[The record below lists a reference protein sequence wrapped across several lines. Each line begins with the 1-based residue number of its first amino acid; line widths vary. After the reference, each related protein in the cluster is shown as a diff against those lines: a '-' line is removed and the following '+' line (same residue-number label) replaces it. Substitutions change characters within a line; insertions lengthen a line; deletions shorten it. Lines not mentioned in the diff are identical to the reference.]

1 MIYENMTPEQII
13 ERNKISTAICE
24 EVMKVDAKYKAGDD
38 FYHSREW
45 KRARDMARV
54 RDEETD
60 AWAYLKE
67 GIIQPGNVVHHII
80 SISERPDL
88 RCALSNLITVSA
100 VSHREIEK
108 IYNKGDKAKIQA
120 ILQAEVD
127 RRMALL
133 MPQPQP
139 QTQTQPPVDEGLGE
153 GESYI

>member
-133 MPQPQP
+133 MPQPHP

>member
-1 MIYENMTPEQII
+1 MIYEENLTPEQII
-13 ERNKISTAICE
+13 EHNRISTAICE
-24 EVMKVDAKYKAGDD
+24 EVVKVEAKYKSNDD

-100 VSHREIEK
+100 VSHIAREIRQR
-108 IYNKGDKAKIQA
+108 YR
-120 ILQAEVD
+120 L
-127 RRMALL
+127 
-133 MPQPQP
+133 
-139 QTQTQPPVDEGLGE
+139 
-153 GESYI
+153 SYRPR

>member
-24 EVMKVDAKYKAGDD
+24 EVMKADAKYKAGDD

-133 MPQPQP
+133 MPQPQ
-139 QTQTQPPVDEGLGE
+139 TQTQPPVDEGLGE

>member
-1 MIYENMTPEQII
+1 MNYEENLTPEQII
-13 ERNKISTAICE
+13 KRNQISTAICE
-24 EVMKVDAKYKAGDD
+24 EVMKVYAKYKAGDD

-45 KRARDMARV
+45 KLARDMAKV

-67 GIIQPGNVVHHII
+67 GIVQPGNVVHHII

-88 RCALSNLITVSA
+88 RCALSNLIIVSA

-139 QTQTQPPVDEGLGE
+139 QTQLPVDEGLGE
-153 GESYI
+153 GESLV

>member
-1 MIYENMTPEQII
+1 MSYEYEENLTPEQII
-13 ERNKISTAICE
+13 KKNQISTAICE
-24 EVMKVDAKYKAGDD
+24 EVMRVEAQDKSCTD
-38 FYHSREW
+38 FYNSKEW
-45 KRARDMARV
+45 KAARDMAKV

-67 GIIQPGNVVHHII
+67 GIVQPGNVVHHII

-133 MPQPQP
+133 MPQPQ
-139 QTQTQPPVDEGLGE
+139 TQPPVDEGLGE
-153 GESYI
+153 GESLV

>member
-24 EVMKVDAKYKAGDD
+24 EIVSVDTRDKTSAD
-38 FYHSREW
+38 FYNSSEW
-45 KRARDMARV
+45 RRARNMARV

-67 GIIQPGNVVHHII
+67 GIVQPGNVVHHII
-80 SISERPDL
+80 SVTERPDL
-88 RCALSNLITVSA
+88 RCALTNLITVSA
-100 VSHREIEK
+100 ASHSEIERL
-108 IYNKGDKAKIQA
+108 YNKGDKAKIQA

-133 MPQPQP
+133 MPQS
-139 QTQTQPPVDEGLGE
+139 QTQTQPPVDAGLGE

>member
-1 MIYENMTPEQII
+1 MIYEENLTPEQII
-13 ERNKISTAICE
+13 EHNRISTAICE
-24 EVMKVDAKYKAGDD
+24 EVVKVEAKYKSNDD
-38 FYHSREW
+38 FYHSKEW
-45 KRARDMARV
+45 KRARDMAKV

-88 RCALSNLITVSA
+88 RCALTNLITVSA

-108 IYNKGDKAKIQA
+108 IYNKGDKKRIQA

-127 RRMALL
+127 RRMTLL
-133 MPQPQP
+133 MPQP
-139 QTQTQPPVDEGLGE
+139 QTQPPVDEEPGLGE
-153 GESYI
+153 GESLV

>member
-1 MIYENMTPEQII
+1 MIYEENLTPEQII
-13 ERNKISTAICE
+13 EHNRISTAICE
-24 EVMKVDAKYKAGDD
+24 EVVKVEAKYKSNDD

-139 QTQTQPPVDEGLGE
+139 QTQLPVDEGLGE
-153 GESYI
+153 GESLV